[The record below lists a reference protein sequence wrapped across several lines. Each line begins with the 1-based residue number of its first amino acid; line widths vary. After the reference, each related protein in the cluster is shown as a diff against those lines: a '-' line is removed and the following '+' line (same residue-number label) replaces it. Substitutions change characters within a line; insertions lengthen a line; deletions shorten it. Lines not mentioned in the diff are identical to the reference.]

1 MLDSSYFILYKTTKI
16 YNAIQLF
23 HLNTGKYFR
32 RVFLF
37 WSIEHFNS
45 KSFVFVLINYGYFST
60 EFKKIAI
67 IYTKIRRTHTL

>member
-37 WSIEHFNS
+37 WSIEHFNC
-45 KSFVFVLINYGYFST
+45 KSVVFVLINYGYIST